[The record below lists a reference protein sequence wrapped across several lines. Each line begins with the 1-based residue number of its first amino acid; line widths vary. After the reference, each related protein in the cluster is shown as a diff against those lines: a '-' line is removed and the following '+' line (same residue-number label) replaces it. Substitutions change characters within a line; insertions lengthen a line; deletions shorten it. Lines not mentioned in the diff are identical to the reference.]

1 MNPSSFTGG
10 ISVNVYEIYQEMR
23 GGQPTG
29 VARNFANTVA
39 KTSKDMPVLSDRTNC
54 FKYDHTEVEYGVK
67 KRKHCTETEHGRHV
81 VWKTSSPI
89 RTVPALIMMILA
101 MIQTITITRK

>member
-1 MNPSSFTGG
+1 
-10 ISVNVYEIYQEMR
+10 MR

-39 KTSKDMPVLSDRTNC
+39 KTSKDTPVLSDRTNC

-67 KRKHCTETEHGRHV
+67 KRKHCTEAEHGRHV
-81 VWKTSSPI
+81 VWMTSSPI
-89 RTVPALIMMILA
+89 RTVLALIMMI
-101 MIQTITITRK
+101 